1 MTVLETKDLGIT
13 FGGLKAL
20 DDVYIRIDEKEIVG
34 PVSYTHLGSPEKDG
48 KTVALFIKEIAYVEM
63 PGM

>member
-20 DDVYIRIDEKEIVG
+20 DDVYIRIDEKGDRG
-34 PVSYTHLGSPEKDG
+34 PHRPERRG
-48 KTVALFIKEIAYVEM
+48 KKTTVFNLLTGVYPRPKGH
-63 PGM
+63 PL